1 MHQEMID
8 INLDK
13 CVGCNRCIREC
24 PLEEVNY
31 VCLDALSS
39 KVHLDSEKCI
49 HCGSCLK
56 VCYHASRI
64 FRDDTEAVLQ
74 HIRSGEKFTV
84 LAAPALRTNFA
95 DNWPRILAAFRQL
108 GADGIRSMPCQVAQ
122 RTDAQ

>member
-1 MHQEMID
+1 MYQETID
-8 INLDK
+8 INLAK

-31 VCLDALSS
+31 VCLDGLSS
-39 KVHLDSEKCI
+39 KVHLDADKCI

-74 HIRSGEKFTV
+74 HIQSGEKFTI
-84 LAAPALRTNFA
+84 LAAPALRTNFS

-108 GADGIRSMPCQVAQ
+108 GADGT
-122 RTDAQ
+122 TDAFRSLTAH